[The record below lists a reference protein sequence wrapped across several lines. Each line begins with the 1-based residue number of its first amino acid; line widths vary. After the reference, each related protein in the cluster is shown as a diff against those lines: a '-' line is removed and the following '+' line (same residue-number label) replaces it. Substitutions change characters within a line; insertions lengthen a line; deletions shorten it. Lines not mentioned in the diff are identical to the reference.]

1 MCIPAMAEDISLG
14 YCDGNNVTGNLSDV
28 GAVAIR
34 FPSGKFPMYQ
44 GTRIIGVRI
53 GLASNC
59 DKGVKVFLRDRL
71 DGNDIYTYDTGALY
85 KGWCDVMFDEPL
97 DYPAS
102 DLILGYEVETGVS
115 PGISAIPG
123 YTSSDGCLALTGG
136 KWNDYTAQGA
146 SPLCL
151 QLLVAGDSYDKNDAA
166 LLTADDLI
174 TGNGIPFEITGN
186 IRNNTNA
193 ILREVELSLDA
204 GGEVRKGVAAV
215 ADVLPGEIGSFT
227 FPMEG
232 IAGSGKYEW
241 ALKIESVAGNTDE
254 YAFNDSQTVNIQ
266 LVDELVRRKVLL
278 EEFTGQ
284 DCPNCPGGKSRI
296 DEALKGLGNVVM
308 VAHHTGFGSDDYTA
322 PGSTMLHFFY
332 NKGGSTY
339 APAMML
345 DRQLYSGNPGPVCEI
360 GEPDEIRRRILERQ
374 KRPAEVSLTLKRN
387 YNPETR
393 ALKVQ
398 AAMKR
403 VDGLETGADP
413 MVNILLVENGLI
425 GFQRPNYN
433 DYHHDEV
440 NRLFVTEPLGD
451 AVELSVTDST
461 YATYD
466 VIVNEGWNAD
476 NMEIVAFVSNY
487 DSKNC
492 NDCWVY
498 NAESCPLV
506 GNDVINGSGANL
518 IPEGEREISAIYGI
532 TGVRLDSM
540 QPGVNIIRYTDGT
553 TRKVIVPVNR

>member
-1 MCIPAMAEDISLG
+1 MCFPAMAEDISLG

-34 FPSGKFPMYQ
+34 FPSGEFPMYQ

-227 FPMEG
+227 LPMEG

-241 ALKIESVAGNTDE
+241 ALKIESVSGNTDE

-345 DRQLYSGNPGPVCEI
+345 DRQFYSGNPGPVCEI

-492 NDCWVY
+492 NDCRVY